1 MFWVETRSVSLLT
14 RPAKASSVYTLR
26 ATGGVSRLTGAAP
39 PNVQA
44 YSPGSGR

>member
-14 RPAKASSVYTLR
+14 RPANASSVYTLR
-26 ATGGVSRLTGAAP
+26 AAGVLRRRTGAAP